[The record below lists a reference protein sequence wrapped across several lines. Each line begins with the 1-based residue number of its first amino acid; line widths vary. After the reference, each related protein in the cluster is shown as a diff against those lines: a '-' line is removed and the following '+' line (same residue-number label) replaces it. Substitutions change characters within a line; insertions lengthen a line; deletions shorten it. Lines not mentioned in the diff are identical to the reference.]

1 MGYPVLMCSIVYL
14 ALSSASLQADLYKF
28 KDGRVLY
35 GKPVSKPKQD
45 TVNGQTETIHS
56 VEIAGGIYIQILE
69 SELEF
74 NGHEPL
80 STARVEYEKVAK
92 QAPATL
98 DAQQKL
104 AELCAS
110 QRFSL
115 RDLNAA
121 HREYC
126 VDLAPDDETVRRL
139 ANYMRDSKGRWRKKD
154 EVFIEERGMVRDGRR
169 FTFPEDLADMRR
181 MEEEKKRV
189 AEVTSQVKKWHS
201 QLVSR
206 YPQQRKL
213 QDAIQG
219 INTLNDPLA
228 TQTLVDF
235 LEDKKLS
242 VELRMMYAR
251 ALTRLQNPGAAV
263 ALARA
268 AIEDPS
274 QQVRNACMDAVSSFG
289 RVIGIQVFTS
299 YLNNPDNSVIN
310 RAGAALGTL
319 NASEA
324 VLQMIDALTSTHTS
338 VIGGDGMNVGT
349 GGLSMGKTEQKIE
362 LDNADVRASLEQIT
376 GQNFGYDKAA
386 WLVWFAAKYAPPV
399 PDLRRDL

>member
-1 MGYPVLMCSIVYL
+1 MKYSVLLASIFCM
-14 ALSSASLQADLYKF
+14 AIGAAGARADLYKF

-35 GKPVSKPKQD
+35 GKPVSDPKQEEI
-45 TVNGQTETIHS
+45 NGQTETIHS
-56 VEIAGGIYIQILE
+56 VEIAGGVYIQILA
-69 SELEF
+69 SELES

-80 STARVEYEKVAK
+80 SKARANYEKIAK

-98 DAQQKL
+98 EAQQKL

-110 QRFSL
+110 RSFSL
-115 RDLNAA
+115 RDLNDA

-139 ANYMRDSKGRWRKKD
+139 ADYMRDSKGRWRKKD

-219 INTLNDPLA
+219 INTINDPLA
-228 TQTLVDF
+228 TQTLVEY
-235 LEDKKLS
+235 LEDKKLT
-242 VELRMMYAR
+242 VDLRMMYAR
-251 ALTRLQNPGAAV
+251 ALARLQNPGAAV

-289 RVIGIQVFTS
+289 RIVGIQVFSS
-299 YLNNPDNSVIN
+299 YLSNGNNEIVN
-310 RAGAALGTL
+310 RAGAGLGTL
-319 NASEA
+319 GADEA
-324 VLQMIDALTSTHTS
+324 VLQMIDALTTTHTA
-338 VIGGDGMNVGT
+338 VMGGEGMNVGT
-349 GGLSMGKTEQKIE
+349 GGLSMGKTETKVTLE
-362 LDNADVRASLEQIT
+362 NPDVRASLEQIT
-376 GQNFGYDKAA
+376 GQTFGYDKVA